1 MIFEHLRLRRR
12 VSLLAAGVLEPHE
25 EPAVR
30 AHLLR
35 CERCRTEHDELRAL
49 VEAAASDPLREA
61 EPGLPLPVLVELVER
76 RVERALAGPRAVRGW
91 RLGVGLPAA
100 ALAVVLVALIVP
112 RVVPRLV
119 ERTGPAVGTPPGE
132 AVAPEAV
139 ARLERAVARE
149 QTARYLG
156 EAREVL
162 VGVAATPPYCRRGQ
176 RQLDVADEARR
187 SRELLGRRAALLD
200 LAGEHVPSAGGV
212 LNDVEGLLRDVAALE
227 DCSRS
232 EDLLA
237 IQQRLGQ
244 RRLLMKLELVER
256 ELMG

>member
-12 VSLLAAGVLEPHE
+12 VSLLAAGVLEPRE

-76 RVERALAGPRAVRGW
+76 RVERALTAPRAVRAW

-112 RVVPRLV
+112 RVVPLLV
-119 ERTGPAVGTPPGE
+119 ERARPEVATPVE
-132 AVAPEAV
+132 VVAPEAV

-162 VGVAATPPYCRRGQ
+162 VGVAATPPHCRRGQ

-232 EDLLA
+232 EELLV
-237 IQQRLGQ
+237 IQERLSQ

>member
-12 VSLLAAGVLEPHE
+12 VGLLAAGALEPRE

-35 CERCRTEHDELRAL
+35 CERCRSEHDELRAL
-49 VEAAASDPLREA
+49 VAAAAADPLRKA
-61 EPGLPLPVLVELVER
+61 EPGLPLEVLVELVER
-76 RVERALAGPRAVRGW
+76 RVERALASPRAVRAW

-100 ALAVVLVALIVP
+100 VLAVVLVALIVP
-112 RVVPRLV
+112 RIVPRLV
-119 ERTGPAVGTPPGE
+119 ESARPAPGTPAVE
-132 AVAPEAV
+132 EIAPESL

-162 VGVAATPPYCRRGQ
+162 VGVAATPAYCRRGQ
-176 RQLDVADEARR
+176 RELDVADEARR
-187 SRELLGRRAALLD
+187 SRDLLERRAALSD

-227 DCSRS
+227 DCSRA
-232 EDLLA
+232 EELLA
-237 IQQRLGQ
+237 IQQRLSQ
-244 RRLLMKLELVER
+244 QRLLMKLELVER